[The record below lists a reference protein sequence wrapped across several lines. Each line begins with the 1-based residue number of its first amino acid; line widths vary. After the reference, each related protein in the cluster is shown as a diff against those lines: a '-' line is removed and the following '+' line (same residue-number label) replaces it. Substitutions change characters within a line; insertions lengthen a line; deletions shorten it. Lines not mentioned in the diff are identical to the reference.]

1 MRSLIYEIGFRP
13 LTMQGYREV
22 LARQPMGGRFLDVG
36 VATGGSLVRNG
47 QLLRDRDLTVYGID
61 IDGDYLRTCRKQ
73 VEAYGLGDRI
83 TVEERSVYD
92 LEEGGFHGAY
102 FGASFMLM
110 PDPVAAAR
118 RVAAALVPGGRIFFT
133 QTFQEVP
140 STFWERAKPLL
151 HRVTTIH
158 FGRVTYAPE
167 FLATLDAAGLDVAD
181 EFMLRHG
188 RERTVRLYETRP
200 RIGLTP
206 PVPQG
211 AAEGFTDIR

>member
-22 LARQPMGGRFLDVG
+22 LSRQPVGGRFLDVG

-47 QLLRDRDLTVYGID
+47 QILRDRDLSVYGID
-61 IDGDYLRTCRKQ
+61 IDADYLRTCRKQ
-73 VEAYGLGDRI
+73 VDAYGLGDRI
-83 TVEERSVYD
+83 EVEHQSVYD
-92 LEEGGFHGAY
+92 LNVGGFDGAY

-118 RVAAALVPGGRIFFT
+118 RVVDALTAQGRIFFT

-158 FGRVTYAPE
+158 FGRVTYEAE
-167 FLATLDAAGLDVAD
+167 FLATLDAAALDVVD
-181 EFMLRHG
+181 TMVLRGG
-188 RERTVRLYETRP
+188 RDRSVRLFETRP
-200 RIGLTP
+200 RTSCGE
-206 PVPQG
+206 G
-211 AAEGFTDIR
+211 AAERFTDIR